1 MTNTLT
7 DRERELVEAAK
18 AWLCAYD
25 AYSSAEAR
33 SSLATA
39 LRAYDPPKVKK
50 YTMPSWEELWR
61 SANSGGTDVDGQR
74 FILAASGTI
83 HEKQYNAIREAL
95 ATEE

>member
-7 DRERELVEAAK
+7 DRERELVEAAQK
-18 AWLCAYD
+18 LLDWANRGMIPVHRTFA
-25 AYSSAEAR
+25 
-33 SSLATA
+33 A

>member
-1 MTNTLT
+1 MTDTLT

-50 YTMPSWEELWR
+50 CRLPPWEEVVTFPYQLYGAELNAGR
-61 SANSGGTDVDGQR
+61 VR
-74 FILAASGTI
+74 LELI
-83 HEKQYNAIREAL
+83 ECYRAIRKAL
-95 ATEE
+95 TTEE